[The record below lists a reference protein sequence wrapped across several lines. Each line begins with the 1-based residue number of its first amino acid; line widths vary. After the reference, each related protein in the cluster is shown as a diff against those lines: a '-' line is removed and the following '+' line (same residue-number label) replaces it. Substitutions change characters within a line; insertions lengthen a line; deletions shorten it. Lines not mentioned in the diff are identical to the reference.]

1 VARPSRATRATD
13 RLLASARPYGGLAG
27 ARLIIFHG
35 EVSED
40 SDGPVEICVPIEPVR
55 PLPDTVAVR
64 TELEHREAYVP
75 IPPAQFAVPQILSTY
90 DAIVAWAAENDVT
103 IVGSLARST
112 EKTSTWKR
120 RDVTTSSATWP
131 SRSDIWRAEIT
142 DSPAQS
148 VRRSRWPGSPGVSVC
163 EVPEH
168 GFIPRAITSGS
179 RWSGTTRETKSSVAR
194 GLRGRVK
201 LVLPDRL
208 NSAPSGRSLARV
220 VVAVDN
226 LSGSEGSTGSCGR

>member
-1 VARPSRATRATD
+1 MLRRLDMPLPRILQILSAPDGAGGDMVGKYWDEVERRIEVQRDLARRVQLGLEGRPLPPASLTVYERDCPRQTLLTEQRHVRAGELDSWIREATD

-40 SDGPVEICVPIEPVR
+40 SDGPVEICVPIDPVR

-103 IVGSLARST
+103 IVGSPREIYGEDLDLETAGCDDIVCHVAFPIRHL
-112 EKTSTWKR
+112 
-120 RDVTTSSATWP
+120 P
-131 SRSDIWRAEIT
+131 S
-142 DSPAQS
+142 
-148 VRRSRWPGSPGVSVC
+148 
-163 EVPEH
+163 
-168 GFIPRAITSGS
+168 
-179 RWSGTTRETKSSVAR
+179 
-194 GLRGRVK
+194 
-201 LVLPDRL
+201 
-208 NSAPSGRSLARV
+208 
-220 VVAVDN
+220 
-226 LSGSEGSTGSCGR
+226 